1 VPLVLEI
8 TSPYDTTLRDTTG
21 ISGNV
26 LFTHA
31 NIVSDSVV
39 YHLYCEGIVGV
50 YMHFGEAVAELGI
63 PEVITAGLFST
74 TPP

>member
-1 VPLVLEI
+1 MPLVLEI